1 MYFTRANEA
10 RRLAISLI
18 APDNLDNSAQNEGSR
33 AGREPTRLDD
43 GISIFS
49 QRRWL
54 WRDPPDCRLETLP
67 TSPPTDRSGLTRD
80 LPKGGQAVGGG
91 FSANCGALEF

>member
-33 AGREPTRLDD
+33 AGREPTRLA
-43 GISIFS
+43 
-49 QRRWL
+49 
-54 WRDPPDCRLETLP
+54 